1 MTAKDKSLIRD
12 SIVSAWEKHDRCK
25 YSSNGWISSNSV
37 CCHHRGHRKDSRGRG
52 GLMVSPD
59 GSVVYHCFNCNF
71 KAGYYPGKP
80 LGFNMRKFLIWLGYD
95 ESVIRYFVLQAMR
108 EYESAYE
115 SDPTKI
121 DINSITFKTIDL
133 PKSSKSFVYWANN
146 MSRIDPKKHN
156 DFYSAIT
163 YASDR
168 CVDLSKYD
176 LYWTPDTEASMHKRI
191 IIPYTNRGD
200 NVGYAARTV
209 SKSNAKYI
217 VKKNSGYVFN
227 LDKQQRNR
235 KFVIVTEGTFDALC
249 LDAVATMSSDIT
261 ELQAEYIEN
270 LYREVIVV
278 PHWDKSGKFMLN
290 KALEYGWNVSF
301 PVWREDCKDINDA
314 VMKYGK
320 LFVLKTIIDSTEH
333 SSLKIQLMEK
343 NTKWMTKQ

>member
-1 MTAKDKSLIRD
+1 
-12 SIVSAWEKHDRCK
+12 
-25 YSSNGWISSNSV
+25 
-37 CCHHRGHRKDSRGRG
+37 
-52 GLMVSPD
+52 
-59 GSVVYHCFNCNF
+59 
-71 KAGYYPGKP
+71 
-80 LGFNMRKFLIWLGYD
+80 MRKFLIWLGYD
-95 ESVIRYFVLQAMR
+95 ESMVRYFVLQAMR

-115 SDPTKI
+115 SDPDKI

-176 LYWTPDTEASMHKRI
+176 LYWTPDTEESMHKRI
-191 IIPYTNRGD
+191 IVPYTNRGD